1 MFAAGLS
8 TRPVATFV
16 GQTLTRRSKVKHLR
30 HDLPAAL
37 VPQQG
42 QPVVVRL
49 AETDILHLHCRH
61 NTRHRY
67 GGGSPATPCRPMR
80 GSAPAHGIWMW
91 VAVPGWRRRCQPR
104 GGRGSRV
111 GGIDAAGALL
121 SIARER
127 TPGGDF
133 RQGELEALPF
143 ADAGFDLVTGF
154 NAFQFAGEPAQALRA
169 GAPVLARP
177 RILSPHCRTDPW
189 TIGAAR
195 QLWIFAVRSLIWN
208 PRFDVAERRA
218 ATAVVA
224 RRSNQEDP
232 SMTLPAF
239 FDAMPP
245 DPLNL

>member
-1 MFAAGLS
+1 MAVDRLPRRAGPCGG
-8 TRPVATFV
+8 RP
-16 GQTLTRRSKVKHLR
+16 RRTASGCGLR
-30 HDLPAAL
+30 
-37 VPQQG
+37 
-42 QPVVVRL
+42 
-49 AETDILHLHCRH
+49 CRD
-61 NTRHRY
+61 
-67 GGGSPATPCRPMR
+67 GGG
-80 GSAPAHGIWMW
+80 
-91 VAVPGWRRRCQPR
+91 AVSLAG
-104 GGRGSRV
+104 GAGRGSRV
-111 GGIDAAGALL
+111 GGIDATGALL

-154 NAFQFAGEPAQALRA
+154 NAFQFAGEPAQAQQA